1 MATTPI
7 CRCRVLYLGSAV
19 PHITKDGLQGIQ
31 EPLRDLYPE
40 HGPFTAHGIDSW
52 LSVWSNGILLEN
64 VDESRRELSRFFD
77 ISTLHYCAAVRYVL
91 VSENDGGKVEK
102 FLPLDSPFARHANLN
117 HPPLFACILR
127 RTEGIKVLECH
138 AFICKKEAAANAL
151 VRSCFHGYADSVYAR
166 QIEENPYLLDRPS
179 LNTMDKV
186 AAWKHKNGR
195 TDPLANENYKIW
207 SGRPQTERDL
217 VYVDSTGTIR
227 SIKSVRSLS
236 SKSRQMFS
244 PPKPPSTPSM
254 ISNKSSKGS
263 KRFLKGKSKKHEQ
276 VNGYRTMHPVP
287 INNIYAGSGLY
298 TERIVKRPDRPPL
311 SSIEEPAYI
320 PSTTRPMSPT
330 ASYQPSVFPHEQYFR
345 NGTSAREK
353 KEEENESKELESL
366 FNTGIYRKKGHL
378 NERAFSFSIRQ
389 EHRSRSNSLANLHF
403 FPNSDRESVGGD
415 QRIEDRKERELAQLV
430 SDLNLKDQNNGSS
443 DNNFIRKKPPAFQ
456 R

>member
-1 MATTPI
+1 
-7 CRCRVLYLGSAV
+7 
-19 PHITKDGLQGIQ
+19 
-31 EPLRDLYPE
+31 
-40 HGPFTAHGIDSW
+40 
-52 LSVWSNGILLEN
+52 
-64 VDESRRELSRFFD
+64 
-77 ISTLHYCAAVRYVL
+77 
-91 VSENDGGKVEK
+91 
-102 FLPLDSPFARHANLN
+102 
-117 HPPLFACILR
+117 
-127 RTEGIKVLECH
+127 
-138 AFICKKEAAANAL
+138 
-151 VRSCFHGYADSVYAR
+151 
-166 QIEENPYLLDRPS
+166 
-179 LNTMDKV
+179 
-186 AAWKHKNGR
+186 
-195 TDPLANENYKIW
+195 
-207 SGRPQTERDL
+207 
-217 VYVDSTGTIR
+217 
-227 SIKSVRSLS
+227 
-236 SKSRQMFS
+236 
-244 PPKPPSTPSM
+244 M

-443 DNNFIRKKPPAFQ
+443 DNNFIRKKPPVFQ